1 MQNAPARKDAILDL
15 CKNQRRYIHGAF
27 AYLLIQHDTAFWG
40 YTVHCPALRAVEQV
54 SEGAMAAGFAVMSE
68 CPASAPVRQIWQ
80 LEERRIS
87 GSS

>member
-1 MQNAPARKDAILDL
+1 MTWEADMLWEERLQRQAEMLSNTAQGFPVPQESESPPKKASWPADKVERRKVKDLVPYAKNART
-15 CKNQRRYIHGAF
+15 H
-27 AYLLIQHDTAFWG
+27 
-40 YTVHCPALRAVEQV
+40 
-54 SEGAMAAGFAVMSE
+54 SE